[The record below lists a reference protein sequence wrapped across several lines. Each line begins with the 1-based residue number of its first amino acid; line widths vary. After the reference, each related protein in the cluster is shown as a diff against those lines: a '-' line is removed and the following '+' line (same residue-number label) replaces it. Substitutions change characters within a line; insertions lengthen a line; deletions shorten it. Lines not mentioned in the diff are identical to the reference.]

1 MMRRREFI
9 TLLGGAAAAWP
20 VAARAQQ
27 PGMPVVGYLGSSS
40 LEMEREFVA
49 AFHRGLSETGYVEGR
64 NVTFEYR
71 WADDHNDR
79 LRALAEDLVRRRV
92 AVIAAP
98 GATQSAL
105 VAKAA
110 TQSIPIVFELGIDP
124 AETGLVA
131 SLNHPGGN
139 LTGVSELN
147 VDMVAKRLELLHE
160 LIPAA
165 TSIAFLGNP
174 SNPVVASAQTK
185 ALQAAADAMGLH
197 LLVLNA
203 SDPSEFEGA
212 FATLVEQRAGALM
225 SAADRIYFDQLDHF
239 IALAARHGLPVIY
252 PFHEATRLGG
262 LMSYGADPLDALR
275 LAGIYAGRILKGE
288 KPADLPVQQS
298 TKVQFAINLKVA
310 KALGITFPTAL
321 LIRANEVIE

>member
-1 MMRRREFI
+1 MKRREFI
-9 TLLGGAAAAWP
+9 TLLGGTAAWP
-20 VAARAQQ
+20 LAARAQQ
-27 PGMPVVGYLGSSS
+27 LAVPVVGILHPGSVETESG
-40 LEMEREFVA
+40 FNA
-49 AFHRGLSETGYVEGR
+49 AVLRGLAETGYVEGR
-64 NVTFEYR
+64 NLAVERR
-71 WADDHNDR
+71 WAAGQYDR
-79 LRALAEDLVRRRV
+79 LPALAADLVRRQV
-92 AVIAAP
+92 AAIVSVGGLNSVLA
-98 GATQSAL
+98 
-105 VAKAA
+105 AKAA
-110 TQSIPIVFELGIDP
+110 TSTLPIVFETGVNP
-124 AETGLVA
+124 VEFGLVA
-131 SLNHPGGN
+131 SLNRPGGN
-139 LTGVSELN
+139 LTGITQLNTELIP
-147 VDMVAKRLELLHE
+147 KRLELLHE
-160 LIPAA
+160 FAPAV
-165 TSIAFLGNP
+165 TSIGLFVNP
-174 SNPVVASAQTK
+174 SNPSSEVVTKQAQ
-185 ALQAAADAMGLH
+185 LAAQVLGVR
-197 LLVLNA
+197 LVVLYVGSR
-203 SDPSEFEGA
+203 SDFEGA